1 MPDLLDDQL
10 NQAHADLEQ
19 REQDARKLEL
29 RLRRI
34 PGLERL
40 LPQRN
45 YGRPVDVDAI
55 KKNLTARSL
64 INSYDEPLASFLG
77 IQTGSGRQAR
87 ELREAAKL
95 QAEALKMRTEKL
107 ATENAFKREQ
117 FQRTLNAGINPNA
130 GRRWGQ

>member
-1 MPDLLDDQL
+1 MPDLDDQI
-10 NQAHADLEQ
+10 NQAHADVERRELEAKQLEQ
-19 REQDARKLEL
+19 RLRK
-29 RLRRI
+29 I

-40 LPQRN
+40 LPVRN

-64 INSYDEPLASFLG
+64 INSWDEKLASFLG
-77 IQTGSGRQAR
+77 IQSGSGREAR

-107 ATENAFKREQ
+107 AAENAAAARKREIADQ
-117 FQRTLNAGINPNA
+117 MGINIHT

>member
-1 MPDLLDDQL
+1 MPDLDEQI
-10 NQAHADLEQ
+10 NAAHADLEQ
-19 REQDARKLEL
+19 REQEARKLEL
-29 RLRRI
+29 RLRKI

-45 YGRPVDVDAI
+45 YGRPVDVEAI

-77 IQTGSGRQAR
+77 VQTGSGRQAR

-95 QAEALKMRTEKL
+95 QAEAMKMRTDKL
-107 ATENAFKREQ
+107 AAENANAARKREIADQ
-117 FQRTLNAGINPNA
+117 MGINIHT

>member
-1 MPDLLDDQL
+1 MPDLDDQI

-19 REQDARKLEL
+19 RELEARKLEI

-45 YGRPVDVDAI
+45 YGRPVDIDSL
-55 KKNLTARSL
+55 KSNLTARSL

-95 QAEALKMRTEKL
+95 QAEAMKMRTDKL
-107 ATENAFKREQ
+107 AAENAFRRERYE
-117 FQRTLNAGINPNA
+117 RTLNAGINPNT

>member
-1 MPDLLDDQL
+1 MPDLDDQI
-10 NQAHADLEQ
+10 NAAHADLEQ
-19 REQDARKLEL
+19 RELEARKLEL
-29 RLRRI
+29 RLRKI

-40 LPQRN
+40 LPVRN
-45 YGRPVDVDAI
+45 YGRPVDVEAI

-95 QAEALKMRTEKL
+95 QAEAMKMRTDKL
-107 ATENAFKREQ
+107 AAENAFRRERYE
-117 FQRTLNAGINPNA
+117 RTVNAGINPNN

>member
-1 MPDLLDDQL
+1 MPDLDDQI

-40 LPQRN
+40 LPVRN
-45 YGRPVDVDAI
+45 YGRPVDVEAI
-55 KKNLTARSL
+55 KSNLTARSL
-64 INSYDEPLASFLG
+64 INSYDEPLASFLE
-77 IQTGSGRQAR
+77 IANGSGRKAR

-95 QAEALKMRTEKL
+95 QAEAMKMRTEKL
-107 ATENAFKREQ
+107 AAENAFKREQ
-117 FQRTLNAGINPNA
+117 LQRSFNAGINPWN
-130 GRRWGQ
+130 GRRQGT

>member
-1 MPDLLDDQL
+1 MPDLDDRI

-19 REQDARKLEL
+19 REQEARKLEA

-55 KKNLTARSL
+55 RKNLTARSL

-107 ATENAFKREQ
+107 AAENAFKREQ
-117 FQRTLNAGINPNA
+117 LQRSFNAGINPWN
-130 GRRWGQ
+130 GRRQGT

>member
-1 MPDLLDDQL
+1 MPDLDDQI
-10 NQAHADLEQ
+10 NAAHADLEQ

-40 LPQRN
+40 LPVRN
-45 YGRPVDVDAI
+45 YGRPVDVEAI

-95 QAEALKMRTEKL
+95 QAEAMKMRTDKL
-107 ATENAFKREQ
+107 AAENAFRRERYE
-117 FQRTLNAGINPNA
+117 RTVNAGINPNT